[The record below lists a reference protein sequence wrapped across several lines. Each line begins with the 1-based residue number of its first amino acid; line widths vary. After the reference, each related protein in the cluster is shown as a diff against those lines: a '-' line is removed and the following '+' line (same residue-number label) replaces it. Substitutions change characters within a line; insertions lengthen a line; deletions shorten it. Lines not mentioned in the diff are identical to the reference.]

1 MLVTIVYKADPN
13 RNEFDTFVKFH
24 PLGSMF
30 QMSGWSSVKREWKT
44 LRLVGEADGK
54 IMCAAQILIRTFP
67 LGQKLFYIPRGPLSI
82 NDEVEKDFFEYI
94 KETAKKQ
101 GAFCVKFDP
110 NFVYRQFDHQGELI
124 NENTDIIS
132 SYLKIDKD
140 IVHKGF
146 EKSLNVYAQPRYNAI
161 VVANDDMIELFS
173 SSTKRNIKTAL
184 KKNVSADRYSF
195 EKLESFAHLM
205 DLTEQRKGVSLRN
218 QEYFKRFFDAFE
230 GDVHLFMASLNLKDS
245 LVECEALIQ
254 SLQKS
259 LEKATVESNQVKQ
272 QRIHLEALL
281 RERIFLSDM
290 KAKYGDVADI
300 GGLLVLIYKDTCEFL
315 YSGMNSEFSKLY
327 PAYLMR
333 LKAMEY
339 AKSQGCIYLNFGGIP
354 GTLDDG
360 LWEFKR
366 SFGAHVIEYV
376 GEFDLII
383 RPMVYRLFEKVLPM
397 AKKAMRRLKQLNK
410 ERE

>member
-1 MLVTIVYKADPN
+1 MTIVYKSDPN
-13 RNEFDTFVKFH
+13 IGEFDTFIKFH

-44 LRLVGEADGK
+44 LRLVGETEGK
-54 IMCAAQILIRTFP
+54 IICAAQILIRTFP

-82 NDEVEKDFFEYI
+82 NEEVEKDFFRYI
-94 KETAKKQ
+94 KDLAKKQ

-110 NFVYRQFDHQGELI
+110 NLVFRKFDHQGELMD
-124 NENTDIIS
+124 ENRGVID
-132 SYLKIDKD
+132 SYLAIDSA

-146 EKSLNVYAQPRYNAI
+146 EKSLSVYAQPRYNAI
-161 VVANDDMIELFS
+161 VAANDDMVELFS

-184 KKNVSADRYSF
+184 KKNVVADRFSH
-195 EKLESFAHLM
+195 EKLASFAHLM

-218 QEYFKRFFDAFE
+218 QEYFRRFFDAFE
-230 GDVHLFMASLNLKDS
+230 GDVHLFMASLNLKDR
-245 LVECEALIQ
+245 LVECEAMIQ

-259 LEKATVESNQVKQ
+259 LEKAAVESNQVKQ
-272 QRIHLEALL
+272 QRAHVEALL
-281 RERIFLSDM
+281 RERVFLSDM
-290 KAKYGDVADI
+290 KSKYGDVADI

-327 PAYLMR
+327 PPYLMR
-333 LKAMEY
+333 LRAMEY
-339 AKSQGCIYLNFGGIP
+339 AKSQGCVVLNFGGIA

-366 SFGAHVIEYV
+366 SFGAHVVEYV

-383 RPMVYRLFEKVLPM
+383 RPMVYRLFEKALPA
-397 AKKAMRRLKQLNK
+397 AKKVMRKFKQFN
-410 ERE
+410 RESK